1 MAHWVAVFLLVSILQ
16 SHDGGQN
23 PATQSTVPDKDT
35 GPLNYYANA
44 HPYLEEPLERLRE
57 LIPELKELQPIPD
70 QKELPIILQK
80 TGQRV
85 DDFTNNMVDLI
96 ARETVGQEARNWR
109 SDLLGSQL
117 VVDNYLIL
125 AHNNGSKTTI
135 SESRLDLHGNVPKQT
150 QGKEPGQGVFTP
162 GYRVSS
168 GFASSTIYFAT
179 SQQPGST
186 FRCLG
191 TERIDQEDTY
201 VVAFAQG
208 PDATTAVTM
217 RGPGGT
223 EVQMLVQGVA
233 WVDKSSFQIIRLRTD
248 LLVPRPEIGLNRQT
262 TESTFSLTRIPE
274 VRTPVWLPSRVEEYI
289 QEADP
294 QMRALKFRNSYV
306 FTNYQRYLSNEKE
319 NNADVA
325 VKKSPRIYDGNARP
339 TYLDEPPQKLA
350 KLIPELKQLR
360 PEADQEALPMILQK
374 TGQRVDSFFRDT
386 PNLIA
391 DEYVREEE
399 IRSIGAEDN
408 IGADY
413 STGANHSIAVDRVA
427 QEIRDEY
434 LILLHGDRNEAQF
447 DEYRMDKKGNRI
459 NELSTGGPKS
469 RFFITHGFAL
479 SCVYFSTAF
488 QSESTFRYLGEQ
500 RIGSQNT
507 YVVAFA
513 QRAGHAT
520 MSETVR
526 GSGGAEV
533 QILVQGVAWVDKSN
547 FQVIKLQTD
556 FLAPHPEVGLDRQTT
571 DVTLSEVRL
580 RDIASPLWLPKM
592 VMVNIRFYGLDFRNE
607 HHYANYRQYRVS
619 SKIILPH

>member
-1 MAHWVAVFLLVSILQ
+1 MAHWVAVFLLLSIVQ
-16 SHDGGQN
+16 SHEGAD
-23 PATQSTVPDKDT
+23 PATQSTVSDKDT
-35 GPLNYYANA
+35 SPQDYYANA
-44 HPYLEEPLERLRE
+44 HPYFEKPLERLRE
-57 LIPELKELQPIPD
+57 LIPELRELQPTPD
-70 QKELPIILQK
+70 QKELSIILQK

-117 VVDNYLIL
+117 VVDNYLTL
-125 AHNNGSKTTI
+125 VHNNGSKTTI
-135 SESRLDLHGNVPKQT
+135 SESRLDLNGNVPKQT

-186 FRCLG
+186 FRYLG
-191 TERIDQEDTY
+191 TERIDEEDTY

-208 PDATTAVTM
+208 PDATTTVTM
-217 RGPGGT
+217 RGSGGT

-248 LLVPRPEIGLNRQT
+248 LLVPRPEIGLNQQT
-262 TESTFSLTRIPE
+262 TKSTFSLTRIPE
-274 VRTPVWLPSRVEEYI
+274 VPTPLWLPSRVEEYI
-289 QEADP
+289 EQTDP

-306 FTNYQRYLSNEKE
+306 FTDYQRYLSNEKE

-325 VKKSPRIYDGNARP
+325 VKKSPKIYDGNARP

-350 KLIPELKQLR
+350 KLLPELKQLR

-374 TGQRVDSFFRDT
+374 MGQRVDSFFRDT

-391 DEYVREEE
+391 DEYVREQE
-399 IRSIGAEDN
+399 IRHFGVDDST
-408 IGADY
+408 GADY
-413 STGANHSIAVDRVA
+413 STGANHIAVDDLA

-459 NELSTGGPKS
+459 NELSTGSPFRS
-469 RFFITHGFAL
+469 RFFVTHGFAL

-500 RIGSQNT
+500 RIGSQST

-513 QRAGHAT
+513 QRPGYAT

-526 GSGGAEV
+526 GSGDSVV
-533 QILVQGVAWVDKSN
+533 QMLVQGVAWVDKSN
-547 FQVIKLQTD
+547 FQIIKIQTD
-556 FLAPHPEVGLDRQTT
+556 LLAPRPEVGLDRQTT
-571 DVTLSEVRL
+571 EVTLSEVRI
-580 RDIASPLWLPKM
+580 RGIASPLWLPK
-592 VMVNIRFYGLDFRNE
+592 VVRVDIRFYGLNFRNE
-607 HHYANYRQYRVS
+607 HHYGDYRQYRVT
-619 SKIILPH
+619 SKMIFPH